1 MIAESP
7 SLKMN
12 RSYLRVL
19 CILFITKCNLEKKKS
34 ITSKQKLFAQKP
46 VTVNPHINCRW
57 GFMWFAVGTQV
68 KILFTTK

>member
-1 MIAESP
+1 MIAASP
-7 SLKMN
+7 SLKME
-12 RSYLRVL
+12 
-19 CILFITKCNLEKKKS
+19 LFESVMHIVYNKMQFRKKKS

>member
-1 MIAESP
+1 MIAASP

-19 CILFITKCNLEKKKS
+19 CILFITKCNLEKKINHFK
-34 ITSKQKLFAQKP
+34 TSAQKP